1 MPDITVYPDF
11 ISKEDQTLLADFIA
25 SSAFPYRFQNVHN
38 ESAEVAQ
45 KRLLSLSLSLSL
57 GLDDDAHHEDS
68 HHEFKTDISRIEELS
83 ELAGLG
89 GANGLM
95 GLYASSKQLTH
106 HLFMAG
112 EEGQSPHYPI
122 LTPILNSIQ
131 DIHGDILLYRAKVN
145 VNMPDGYRDPV
156 IVPGS
161 NSPRYVSQVPHTDLK
176 FENGNS
182 IPHLVC
188 LYYVN
193 DSDGPTFFYDN
204 DLNVVKKVSPSKGT
218 AVIFDGDTLH
228 AGSNP
233 ILTPLRFAININ
245 FLPSNESDYDE

>member
-11 ISKEDQTLLADFIA
+11 ISKEDQILLSDFLA
-25 SSAFPYRFQNVHN
+25 SSAFPYRFQNIHN

-45 KRLLSLSLSLSL
+45 KRLLGL
-57 GLDDDAHHEDS
+57 GLGLGRDSDDAHG
-68 HHEFKTDISRIEELS
+68 FKTDISRVQDLAD
-83 ELAGLG
+83 LAGLG

-145 VNMPDGYRDPV
+145 VNMPDGYRHPNSHPV
-156 IVPGS
+156 VTPDT
-161 NSPRYVSQVPHTDLK
+161 NQPRYVSQVPHTDLK

-204 DLNVVKKVSPSKGT
+204 DLNVIEKVSPSRGT

-245 FLPSNESDYDE
+245 FLPSNEPEYDE

>member
-11 ISKEDQTLLADFIA
+11 ISKEDQILLSDFLA
-25 SSAFPYRFQNVHN
+25 SSAFPYRFQNIHN

-45 KRLLSLSLSLSL
+45 KRLLGL
-57 GLDDDAHHEDS
+57 GLGLGLGGGSDDANG
-68 HHEFKTDISRIEELS
+68 FKTDISRVQDLADLS
-83 ELAGLG
+83 GLG

-204 DLNVVKKVSPSKGT
+204 DLNVIEKVNPSRGT